1 VRANDTKGRNTDGLE
16 AEGTRPECARTTTAT
31 PHEHTAPNSDRDDPA
46 EVWPSTRLVAMAR
59 THQRTRSELSSSA
72 HLDRS
77 SHHDVDLDS
86 GHLRHRA
93 EGAPDDR
100 WDRLR
105 LRRRKVNEVMSE
117 PVRTTEPDEPLSG
130 RARRE
135 QRKTRDRPKDLV
147 VGDEVEVTG
156 NRRGCIPA
164 IRFMDLLTKRVT
176 VAFTLGAEL
185 GAV

>member
-1 VRANDTKGRNTDGLE
+1 MTRRA
-16 AEGTRPECARTTTAT
+16 GTPTAGKPKERDRSAPARRQPRRTSTPLRTRTAAT
-31 PHEHTAPNSDRDDPA
+31 PPRYG
-46 EVWPSTRLVAMAR
+46 RAR
-59 THQRTRSELSSSA
+59 GSLRWREPIERTRSELSPSA

-147 VGDEVEVTG
+147 VGDEVEGTG
-156 NRRGCIPA
+156 DRRRDKPA